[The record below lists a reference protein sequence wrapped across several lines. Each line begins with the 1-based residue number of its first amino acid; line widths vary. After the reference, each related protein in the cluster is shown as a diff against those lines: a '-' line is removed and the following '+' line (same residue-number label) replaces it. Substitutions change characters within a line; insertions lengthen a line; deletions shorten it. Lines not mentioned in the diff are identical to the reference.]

1 MKRIFPV
8 IAALFLLLLTA
19 DPIAGYAKQD
29 SNHIEIPPND
39 SASEQPVAGDEE
51 PNKHPVRDTSLGCA
65 TGAVLGSVLP
75 GLGNAVG
82 CVIGGFV
89 GWWMS

>member
-1 MKRIFPV
+1 MKRIFP
-8 IAALFLLLLTA
+8 IIPALFILLLAA

-29 SNHIEIPPND
+29 DDIKDPPKQPIP
-39 SASEQPVAGDEE
+39 AQPVAGDDKTD
-51 PNKHPVRDTSLGCA
+51 KHPVRDTSLGCA